1 MFTVFSL
8 INSVR
13 RRGLVKRE
21 LEIQN
26 LIQNHNLDL
35 MFLVETDTC
44 QIMEQKHTTTH
55 TYTTH
60 NNKKR
65 VWYIDEISELMS
77 T

>member
-1 MFTVFSL
+1 MEPNYW
-8 INSVR
+8 NSGEGKI
-13 RRGLVKRE
+13 GLE
-21 LEIQN
+21 
-26 LIQNHNLDL
+26 
-35 MFLVETDTC
+35 
-44 QIMEQKHTTTH
+44 KHTTTH